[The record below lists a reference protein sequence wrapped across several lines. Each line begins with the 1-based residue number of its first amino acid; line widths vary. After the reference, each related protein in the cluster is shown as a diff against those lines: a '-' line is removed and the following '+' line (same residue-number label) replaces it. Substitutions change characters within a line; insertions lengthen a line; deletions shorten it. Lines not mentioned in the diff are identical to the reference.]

1 VGALTRTNTEVDT
14 LDIHGWRQ
22 QNAPQ
27 IIGESEELLDA
38 LEMAARV
45 AEFDCSVLITGESGT
60 GKELLAQAI
69 HQASGRQQNA
79 FIPVNCPA
87 IPKELVESELF
98 GHSKGAFTGATAARV
113 GRFAAADKGTLFL
126 DEIGDMALDIQAK
139 LLRALQENQI
149 TPVGESRPRDVD
161 VRIVAATNRDL
172 EELAESGGFRADL
185 FYRLNVVQIHL
196 PALRERRS
204 DIPVLIEALVER
216 ISARLKVDAPE
227 IGPEVL
233 AVLTAYDWP
242 GNIRQLRNIIERLVI
257 LRRGQQVRMKDLPP
271 RITKAAANENAA
283 ADQPGASM
291 TLPPEG
297 LDLRQTLQ
305 ELEAAMI
312 RQALMTTDGNKNKAA
327 KLLGL
332 NRTTLV
338 EKLRKQPALAVA

>member
-113 GRFAAADKGTLFL
+113 GRFAAVNAPLEWPKSSLSTSSLGIAGQLTGT
-126 DEIGDMALDIQAK
+126 IGAGA
-139 LLRALQENQI
+139 R
-149 TPVGESRPRDVD
+149 S
-161 VRIVAATNRDL
+161 
-172 EELAESGGFRADL
+172 LAR
-185 FYRLNVVQIHL
+185 
-196 PALRERRS
+196 
-204 DIPVLIEALVER
+204 
-216 ISARLKVDAPE
+216 
-227 IGPEVL
+227 
-233 AVLTAYDWP
+233 
-242 GNIRQLRNIIERLVI
+242 
-257 LRRGQQVRMKDLPP
+257 
-271 RITKAAANENAA
+271 
-283 ADQPGASM
+283 
-291 TLPPEG
+291 
-297 LDLRQTLQ
+297 
-305 ELEAAMI
+305 
-312 RQALMTTDGNKNKAA
+312 
-327 KLLGL
+327 
-332 NRTTLV
+332 
-338 EKLRKQPALAVA
+338 